1 MAKDFFKLSLVNKKI
16 AAESSFNRTV
26 FIFSAVLNVFVAA
39 LSLLVISK
47 LPPQVPLFYGLP
59 QTEEQLASA
68 WMLVIPSAL
77 AFLMLLGNASL
88 SLFIEGDFL
97 KKALVGASF
106 AVSLFSA
113 VTTLKIIFLVGSF

>member
-26 FIFSAVLNVFVAA
+26 FVFSAALNVLIATV
-39 LSLLVISK
+39 SLLLISN

-59 QTEEQLASA
+59 QTEEQLAPA
-68 WMLVIPSAL
+68 WMLIIPSAL
-77 AFLMLLGNASL
+77 AFLILLGNASL
-88 SLFIEGDFL
+88 SLFIEGDFS
-97 KKALVGASF
+97 KKALAGASF